1 MLNSILPGARIGP
14 FWFSEG
20 WSRGNAAT
28 VWIAS
33 LFSIGLAAY
42 MNFVQPFLLNEVL
55 KVPQAEQGTLTG
67 TLGLLQELLIIGL
80 AGFVGTWSDR
90 VGRRKV
96 YCIGFVLMAVGYG
109 IYPLATSVTE
119 LYFYRISFAIG
130 IAIVAV
136 MLSACVVDAIQE
148 PYRGKWVGTNN
159 LLQGFGVV
167 AMSVLL
173 AKAPAWFMSM
183 GADVAHAARYAY
195 WTAAGLALLA
205 ATLMA
210 IGLPRHLVTA
220 ANAQRPAMLRQM
232 QAALRLGLQ
241 NPRLALAYGAAFIG
255 RGDFVVIGA
264 FFSLW
269 IMQTGIDKGMTAGE
283 SLARG
288 GMLFGVVQLAAMAW
302 AFFMGM
308 LSDRLNRVTA
318 LCVALALAGAGYLLL
333 GNVADPFA
341 AAFIPVALLVGVGEV
356 SVIVAAGALLGQ
368 EARIDLRGAIV
379 GFYSAV
385 GGVGILF
392 ATGVGGI
399 IFDQIGRTAPFTL
412 MGILNLILLSLA
424 LLTRLRAGVPACR
437 RAGDCL
443 K

>member
-1 MLNSILPGARIGP
+1 MLNSTLPGARIGP
-14 FWFSEG
+14 FWFAPG
-20 WSRGNAAT
+20 WSRSNAAT

-55 KVPQAEQGTLTG
+55 KIPQDQQGTLTG
-67 TLGLLQELLIIGL
+67 SLGLLQELVIIGL

-90 VGRRKV
+90 IGRRKV
-96 YCIGFVLMAVGYG
+96 YCLGFLLMAVGYG

-148 PYRGKWVGTNN
+148 RCRGKWVGTNN
-159 LLQGFGVV
+159 LLQGLGVV

-183 GADVAHAARYAY
+183 GADVVHAARYAY

-205 ATLMA
+205 AAFMA
-210 IGLPRHLVTA
+210 IGLPKHLVAA
-220 ANAQRPAMLRQM
+220 ANTQQTGMLQQM
-232 QAALRLGLQ
+232 RAALHLGLQ

-288 GMLFGVVQLAAMAW
+288 GMLFGIVQLAAMLW

-333 GNVADPFA
+333 GNVVDPFA
-341 AAFIPVALLVGVGEV
+341 TAFIPVALLVGIGEV

-368 EARIDLRGAIV
+368 EARADLRGSIV

-399 IFDQIGRTAPFTL
+399 IFDQIGRTAPFTM
-412 MGILNLILLSLA
+412 MGILNVVLLA
-424 LLTRLRAGVPACR
+424 LGLLVRARTGKQGR
-437 RAGDCL
+437 SG
-443 K
+443 

>member
-1 MLNSILPGARIGP
+1 L
-14 FWFSEG
+14 
-20 WSRGNAAT
+20 
-28 VWIAS
+28 V
-33 LFSIGLAAY
+33 
-42 MNFVQPFLLNEVL
+42 
-55 KVPQAEQGTLTG
+55 
-67 TLGLLQELLIIGL
+67 IIGL

-90 VGRRKV
+90 IGRRKV
-96 YCIGFVLMAVGYG
+96 YCLGFLLMTLGYG

-136 MLSACVVDAIQE
+136 MLSACVVDAVQE
-148 PYRGKWVGTNN
+148 RCRGKWVGTNN
-159 LLQGFGVV
+159 LLQGLGVV

-173 AKAPAWFMSM
+173 AKAPAWFMSL
-183 GADVAHAARYAY
+183 GADVVHAARYAY

-205 ATLMA
+205 AALMA
-210 IGLPRHLVTA
+210 IGLPKHYVAA
-220 ANAQRPAMLRQM
+220 ANMQQTSMLQQM
-232 QAALRLGLQ
+232 RTALHLGLQ

-288 GMLFGVVQLAAMAW
+288 GMLFGLVQLAAMLW
-302 AFFMGM
+302 AFFMGI

-318 LCVALALAGAGYLLL
+318 LCVALALASAGYLLL

-341 AAFIPVALLVGVGEV
+341 TAFIPVALLVGIGEV

-368 EARIDLRGAIV
+368 EARPDLRGSIV

-412 MGILNLILLSLA
+412 MGILNAALLA
-424 LLTRLRAGVPACR
+424 LGLLVRARGGKGPVTV
-437 RAGDCL
+437 
-443 K
+443 

>member
-1 MLNSILPGARIGP
+1 MVNSTPSDARIGP
-14 FWFSEG
+14 FWFEPG

-55 KVPQAEQGTLTG
+55 KVPQDQQGTLTG
-67 TLGLLQELLIIGL
+67 SLGLLQELVIIGL

-90 VGRRKV
+90 IGRRKV
-96 YCIGFVLMAVGYG
+96 YCLGFLLMALGYG

-148 PYRGKWVGTNN
+148 PCRGRWVGTNN
-159 LLQGFGVV
+159 LLQGLGVV

-173 AKAPAWFMSM
+173 AKAPAWFMSL
-183 GADVAHAARYAY
+183 GADVVHAARYAY

-205 ATLMA
+205 AALMA
-210 IGLPRHLVTA
+210 IGLPKHYVAA
-220 ANAQRPAMLRQM
+220 ANMQQTSMLQQM
-232 QAALRLGLQ
+232 RTALHLGLQ

-288 GMLFGVVQLAAMAW
+288 GMLFGLVQLAAMLW
-302 AFFMGM
+302 AFFMGI

-318 LCVALALAGAGYLLL
+318 LCVALALASAGYLLL

-341 AAFIPVALLVGVGEV
+341 TAFIPVALLVGIGEV

-368 EARIDLRGAIV
+368 EARPDLRGSIV

-399 IFDQIGRTAPFTL
+399 IFDEIGRTAPFTL
-412 MGILNLILLSLA
+412 MGILNAALLA
-424 LLTRLRAGVPACR
+424 LGLLVRARGGKGPVTV
-437 RAGDCL
+437 
-443 K
+443 

>member
-1 MLNSILPGARIGP
+1 MLNSPLSGARIGP
-14 FWFSEG
+14 FWFAPG

-55 KVPQAEQGTLTG
+55 QVPQDQQGTLTG
-67 TLGLLQELLIIGL
+67 SLGLLQEVVIIGL

-90 VGRRKV
+90 IGRRKV
-96 YCIGFVLMAVGYG
+96 YCLGFLLMAAGYG
-109 IYPLATSVTE
+109 IYPLATSITE

-148 PYRGKWVGTNN
+148 PCRGKWVGTNN
-159 LLQGFGVV
+159 LLQGLGVV

-183 GADVAHAARYAY
+183 GADVVHAARYAY
-195 WTAAGLALLA
+195 WTAASLALLA
-205 ATLMA
+205 AAFMA
-210 IGLPRHLVTA
+210 IGLPKHLVTA
-220 ANAQRPAMLRQM
+220 ASTNQTSMLQQM
-232 QAALRLGLQ
+232 RAALRLGLQ

-288 GMLFGVVQLAAMAW
+288 GMLFGIVQLAAMLW

-341 AAFIPVALLVGVGEV
+341 KAFIPVALMVGIGEV

-368 EARIDLRGAIV
+368 EARPDLRGSIV

-412 MGILNLILLSLA
+412 MGILNVVLLALA
-424 LLTRLRAGVPACR
+424 LLVRARAGKVTGTP
-437 RAGDCL
+437 
-443 K
+443 

>member
-1 MLNSILPGARIGP
+1 MLNSPLSGARIGP
-14 FWFSEG
+14 FWFAPG

-55 KVPQAEQGTLTG
+55 QVPQDQQGTLTG
-67 TLGLLQELLIIGL
+67 SLGLLQEVVIIGL

-90 VGRRKV
+90 IGRRKV
-96 YCIGFVLMAVGYG
+96 YCIGFLLMAVGYG

-148 PYRGKWVGTNN
+148 PCRGRWVGTNN
-159 LLQGFGVV
+159 LLQGLGVV

-173 AKAPAWFMSM
+173 AKAPAWFMSL
-183 GADVAHAARYAY
+183 GADVVHAARYAY

-205 ATLMA
+205 AALMT
-210 IGLPRHLVTA
+210 IGLPKHYVTT
-220 ANAQRPAMLRQM
+220 ANTQQTSMLQQM
-232 QAALRLGLQ
+232 STALRLGLQ

-269 IMQTGIDKGMTAGE
+269 IMQTGIEKGMTAGE

-288 GMLFGVVQLAAMAW
+288 GMLFGVVQLAAMVW

-318 LCVALALAGAGYLLL
+318 LCVALALAGTGYLLL

-341 AAFIPVALLVGVGEV
+341 AAFIPVALLVGIGEV

-368 EARIDLRGAIV
+368 EARTDLRGSIV

-412 MGILNLILLSLA
+412 MGILNLVLLA
-424 LLTRLRAGVPACR
+424 LGLLVRTRAAKQPDLHKSQP
-437 RAGDCL
+437 
-443 K
+443 

>member
-1 MLNSILPGARIGP
+1 MVNSTPSDARIGP
-14 FWFSEG
+14 FWFEPG

-55 KVPQAEQGTLTG
+55 KVPQDQQGTLTG
-67 TLGLLQELLIIGL
+67 SLGLLQELVIIGL

-90 VGRRKV
+90 IGRRKV
-96 YCIGFVLMAVGYG
+96 YCLGFLLMALGYG

-136 MLSACVVDAIQE
+136 MLSACVVDAVQE
-148 PYRGKWVGTNN
+148 RCRGKWVGTNN
-159 LLQGFGVV
+159 LLQGLGVV

-173 AKAPAWFMSM
+173 AKAPAWFMSL
-183 GADVAHAARYAY
+183 GADVVHAARYAY

-205 ATLMA
+205 AALMA
-210 IGLPRHLVTA
+210 IGLPKHYVAA
-220 ANAQRPAMLRQM
+220 ANMQQTSMLQQM
-232 QAALRLGLQ
+232 RTALHLGLQ

-288 GMLFGVVQLAAMAW
+288 GMLFGLVQLAAMLW
-302 AFFMGM
+302 AFFMGI

-318 LCVALALAGAGYLLL
+318 LCVALALASAGYLLL

-341 AAFIPVALLVGVGEV
+341 TAFIPVALLVGIGEV

-368 EARIDLRGAIV
+368 EARPDLRGSIV

-399 IFDQIGRTAPFTL
+399 IFDEIGRTAPFTL
-412 MGILNLILLSLA
+412 MGILNAALLA
-424 LLTRLRAGVPACR
+424 LGLLVRARGGKGPVTV
-437 RAGDCL
+437 
-443 K
+443 

>member
-1 MLNSILPGARIGP
+1 MLNSPLSGARIGP
-14 FWFSEG
+14 FWFAPG

-55 KVPQAEQGTLTG
+55 QVPQDQQGTLTG
-67 TLGLLQELLIIGL
+67 SLGLLQEVVIIGL

-90 VGRRKV
+90 IGRRKV
-96 YCIGFVLMAVGYG
+96 YCLGFLLMAAGYG
-109 IYPLATSVTE
+109 IYPLATSITE

-148 PYRGKWVGTNN
+148 PCRGKWVGTNN
-159 LLQGFGVV
+159 LLQGLGVV

-183 GADVAHAARYAY
+183 GADVVHAARYAY
-195 WTAAGLALLA
+195 WTAASLALLA
-205 ATLMA
+205 AAFMA
-210 IGLPRHLVTA
+210 IGLPKHLVTA
-220 ANAQRPAMLRQM
+220 ASTNQTSMLQQM
-232 QAALRLGLQ
+232 RAALRLGLQ

-288 GMLFGVVQLAAMAW
+288 GMLFGIVQLAAMLW

-341 AAFIPVALLVGVGEV
+341 TAFIPVALLVGIGEV

-368 EARIDLRGAIV
+368 EARPDLRGSIV

-412 MGILNLILLSLA
+412 MGILNVVLLTLA
-424 LLTRLRAGVPACR
+424 LLVRARAGKVTGTP
-437 RAGDCL
+437 
-443 K
+443 